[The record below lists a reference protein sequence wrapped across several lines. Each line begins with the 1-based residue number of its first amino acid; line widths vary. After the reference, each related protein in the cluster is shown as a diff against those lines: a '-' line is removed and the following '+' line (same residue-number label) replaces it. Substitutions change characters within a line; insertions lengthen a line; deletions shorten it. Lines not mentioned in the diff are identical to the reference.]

1 MILPL
6 RFLAD
11 DKGEPT
17 KRPVKFEATL
27 NLYYFLWVEL
37 AAFLL
42 TLIPLGFIP
51 LRRRKAFM
59 HAVSNLAKKDAAL
72 WIGRL
77 VLFVVGGVFID
88 TIQRLYRME
97 TEYKED
103 PKQMSD
109 TVSAELQHKVRLF
122 YTQRNLYLS
131 LFSMFMVLVL
141 YRRVSDLYLQLVYQE
156 ELAEQ
161 RKIVN
166 DLNKQIDNSTPS
178 LGLDGTTLAS
188 DNTSAGSNVGA
199 SVGTKSGAP
208 RQRKVADLQVES

>member
-1 MILPL
+1 MSLFNRL
-6 RFLAD
+6 
-11 DKGEPT
+11 
-17 KRPVKFEATL
+17 V
-27 NLYYFLWVEL
+27 YYFLWVEL

-141 YRRVSDLYLQLVYQE
+141 YRRLVYQE

-166 DLNKQIDNSTPS
+166 DLNKQLSDSPPS

-188 DNTSAGSNVGA
+188 DSTSARSNIAA

-208 RQRKVADLQVES
+208 RQRKGADLQVES